1 MTPLKRYQLLFLVLL
16 GGALVLGLALNTWV
30 NPLRVTP
37 TPWSAEE
44 LEPYRAIEQRWNR
57 TAKAGLA
64 KSGDWQV
71 GLFGSSRVDIALD
84 PEHPSFGDR
93 RVVNLGL
100 NAALILENRA
110 IFDYFLDH
118 QAEVETVIFALD
130 PGDLSSPPPPRNLTD
145 FALSPL
151 EPGADPVERELRY
164 LAGGST
170 LAASAA
176 TLARAS
182 RDEPA
187 EHTPEGFRRHAP
199 FPDNQRAL
207 IASLYLSTTYRVAK
221 GRIDLDGVS
230 EPKLAALDAI
240 IERCRQ
246 RGIELILLLTPNHVL
261 FQLAF
266 PELGSPDP
274 WFEGERRLLAERA
287 GDGVVVW
294 DFLDA
299 HPLNA
304 DPLPPAGS
312 PGHMEHWIDLFHA
325 TPEVG
330 AAMLERIHGGAGD
343 FGVRLG
349 TPEAATARAAE
360 VEAQLED
367 HAARH
372 PDDLEFL
379 RRSLEAFE
387 P

>member
-1 MTPLKRYQLLFLVLL
+1 MTPLKRYQQLFLVLL

-37 TPWSAEE
+37 TPWSAES

-64 KSGDWQV
+64 SSGNWQV

-84 PEHPSFGDR
+84 PKHPSFAGR

-110 IFDYFLDH
+110 IFDHFLDH
-118 QAEVETVIFALD
+118 QPEVGTVIFALD
-130 PGDLSSPPPPRNLTD
+130 PGDLTSPPPTRNLTD
-145 FALSPL
+145 FQLSPL
-151 EPGADPVERELRY
+151 EPAADPVERRLRY

-170 LAASAA
+170 LGASAA

-182 RDEPA
+182 RNEPA

-199 FPDNQRAL
+199 FPENQRAL

-221 GRIDLDGVS
+221 GRIELDGPCA
-230 EPKLAALDAI
+230 EKLAALDAI
-240 IERCRQ
+240 IARCRE
-246 RGIELILLLTPNHVL
+246 RDIELVLLLTPNHVL

-274 WFEGERRLLAERA
+274 CFAGERRLLAERA
-287 GDGVVVW
+287 GGGVVVW

-304 DPLPPAGS
+304 DPLPPPGS
-312 PGHMEHWIDLFHA
+312 PGHMAHWIDLFHA

-330 AAMLERIHGGAGD
+330 AVMLERIHGGAGD
-343 FGVRLG
+343 FGQRLRN
-349 TPEAATARAAE
+349 PADAASRADA
-360 VEAQLED
+360 VEQQLRD
-367 HAARH
+367 YAARH
-372 PDDLEFL
+372 PDDLDFL
-379 RRSLEAFE
+379 RTSLQAFR